1 MNAFRTRSARQRSPY
16 PKADLGLRML
26 AKVADLLVAA
36 GFGVFIP
43 GIGVILGLVYLLA
56 CDGLPNGQSPG
67 KRLLGV
73 KAVHV
78 PSRRSCGPSRSVVR
92 NLPVALA
99 FAFATNPFLAI
110 AAVPILGF
118 ELYLVVTD
126 PRGARI
132 GDVFADTQVID
143 GKVPFEAPVQ
153 PSELL
158 ETPAR
163 RPLAGEVT
171 NASRGRTP

>member
-1 MNAFRTRSARQRSPY
+1 MNAFRTRSARRQRSPY
-16 PKADLGLRML
+16 PKAELTHRML

-36 GFGVFIP
+36 GFGMFIP
-43 GIGVILGLVYLLA
+43 GIGVMLGLVYLLT

-67 KRLLGV
+67 KRLFGI

-78 PSRRSCGPSRSVVR
+78 PTRRSCSATRSVLR

-99 FAFATNPFLAI
+99 FAFGTNPFLAI
-110 AAVPILGF
+110 ASVPILGF
-118 ELYLVVTD
+118 ELYLAVTD

-143 GKVPFEAPVQ
+143 GKVPFDAPVVAAD
-153 PSELL
+153 LL
-158 ETPAR
+158 DSPAPRAIAQET
-163 RPLAGEVT
+163 
-171 NASRGRTP
+171 S